1 MSDFSRRVQD
11 IASSPTLKLV
21 QLKNQLRAQG
31 KNILD
36 FGAGEPDFATPE
48 AIKEAGIA
56 AIRGDQTRYTTTSGT
71 AELKKAIRLSVAAD
85 LGREP
90 ADNEIIVSPGS
101 KYGLFLLLL
110 AVVDPGGEVIV
121 PRPYWVSYPEM
132 VRFCGGTA
140 VFADHLHSTQ
150 LFEQTAESYI
160 SCWTPQTRAVII
172 NSPNNPTGMVMNGD
186 ELTKIIRFFAGKD
199 VWVVIDDCYRQILY
213 TDEPYPSPWVLAP
226 EHNGHVAV
234 VSSLSKTYAMT
245 GWRVGYT
252 VGPAALVAAM
262 TKIQEHSTSNPC
274 SISQAA
280 AVEALSGSQ
289 ESVHKMVAEY
299 RQRRDFFAKRIDA
312 IGGIP
317 YRLPG
322 GAFYF
327 FADFSAPIARKKL
340 AGDNELA
347 LDILDKLKLILV
359 PGSSFGAP
367 GYLRISY
374 ATSMADLATGLDR
387 LAAYLSS

>member
-1 MSDFSRRVQD
+1 MSVFSQRVQD
-11 IASSPTLKLV
+11 IQSSPTLKLV

-31 KNILD
+31 KSILD
-36 FGAGEPDFATPE
+36 FGAGEPDFSTPTS
-48 AIKEAGIA
+48 IKEAGIA
-56 AIRGDQTRYTTTSGT
+56 AIRADQTRYTTTSGT
-71 AELKKAIRLSVAAD
+71 AALKKAIRQAVATD
-85 LGREP
+85 LGREV
-90 ADNEIIVSPGS
+90 ADNEIVVSPGS
-101 KYGLFLLLL
+101 KYGLFLLMQ
-110 AVVDPGGEVIV
+110 AVVDPGTEVIV

-132 VRFCGGTA
+132 VRFCGGVP
-140 VFADHLHSTQ
+140 VFADHLRSER

-160 SCWTPQTRAVII
+160 ACWTPKTRAVII
-172 NSPNNPTGMVMNGD
+172 NSPNNPTGIVMNRE
-186 ELTKIIRFFAGKD
+186 ELARTIRFFADRG
-199 VWVVIDDCYRQILY
+199 VWVVVDDCYRQILY
-213 TDEPYPSPWVLAP
+213 TEESYPSPWLAAP
-226 EHNGHVAV
+226 EKNDRVVV

-252 VGPAALVAAM
+252 VGPAALIAAM

-280 AVEALSGSQ
+280 AVEALSGDQ
-289 ESVHKMVAEY
+289 ESVRQMVAEY
-299 RQRRDFFAKRIDA
+299 RRRRDFFAGRIDQ

-317 YRLPG
+317 YRLPD

-327 FADFSAPIARKKL
+327 FADFSAPIARRGL
-340 AGDNELA
+340 ADDNALA
-347 LDILDKLKLILV
+347 LDILDKLSLILV

-387 LAAYLSS
+387 LAAYVAG